1 VSDIIVNALIK
12 IKNADNVAKPEVV
25 LEPVS
30 KLLKNI
36 LEILKKEGYIDNT
49 KEVKQGNKL
58 TFIVKLNGN
67 INECRAIKPRF
78 VVGKDDYQ
86 KYEKRFLPARD
97 VGTIIVS
104 TNKGLLTHREAKME
118 KLGGRLIA
126 YVY

>member
-1 VSDIIVNALIK
+1 MSDIIVNALIK